1 MRKKEVVSSVISVII
16 VLILGVIS
24 ALFLILYVNRAE
36 GFLQTFR
43 KPILYTGI
51 TVIALICV
59 IGSVFSV
66 TYKRFVLRLLISFL
80 GFSVF
85 LLALL
90 YILDVSGFKENF
102 SSVESLRAYIQKNGG
117 YAVVITLIIQILQVI
132 ILPIP
137 GIISIGASV
146 ALFGPLK
153 GAIISYAGI
162 FTGSLAGFFIGRKLG
177 YKVVAFVVGENSL
190 QKAQNAV
197 KGKDKA
203 FLTAMFLL
211 PFFPDDLLCFVAG
224 LSTMTGG
231 YFIPMI
237 AVTRLISVFVTAYS
251 VNGSIIPYNTAWG
264 ASLWIIIFLL
274 TATIS
279 QYLYKN
285 GDKLSFSGIL
295 KKIKRLFK

>member
-1 MRKKEVVSSVISVII
+1 MQKEVATKIISVIT

-24 ALFLILYVNRAE
+24 ALFLILYLNRAD

-43 KPILYTGI
+43 KPVLYTGI

-66 TYKRFVLRLLISFL
+66 TYKRFILRLLISFL
-80 GFSVF
+80 GFSAF

-90 YILDVSGFKENF
+90 YILDVSGFNEKF
-102 SSVESLRAYIQKNGG
+102 SSVESLRQYVRKNGG
-117 YAVVITLIIQILQVI
+117 YAVVVMLVIQILQVI

-137 GIISIGASV
+137 GIIPIGASV
-146 ALFGPLK
+146 ALFGPFI
-153 GAIISYAGI
+153 GAAISYTGI
-162 FTGSLAGFFIGRKLG
+162 FTGSLIGFFIGRKLG
-177 YKVVAFVVGENSL
+177 YKVVSFVVGENSL
-190 QKAQNAV
+190 LKVQNAV

-237 AVTRLISVFVTAYS
+237 AITRLISVFLTAYS

-274 TATIS
+274 TAAMS

-285 GDKLSFSGIL
+285 GDKISFSALL
-295 KKIKRLFK
+295 KKIKRLRK